1 MSVAEPITTQ
11 VVTPPPRHT
20 APAPRPDPYENGQP
34 DALFEVVN
42 GVRVEKPMSVF
53 ESKIAG
59 LLFVRLETHCEANR
73 LGQALIETLFT
84 IPVSKNDRKPDVA
97 FVSFQTW
104 PANRAIP
111 RVRAWPIAPDLAVE
125 VVSPTD
131 QMFDVLAKLVEYF
144 AGGVKQVWLVFSNV
158 EQVYCYTS
166 PTAVRIL
173 TRSDELTAEPLIPGF
188 RLPLA
193 ELFPRHDE
201 AVESAPA
208 EERP

>member
-1 MSVAEPITTQ
+1 
-11 VVTPPPRHT
+11 
-20 APAPRPDPYENGQP
+20 
-34 DALFEVVN
+34 
-42 GVRVEKPMSVF
+42 MSVF
-53 ESKIAG
+53 ESLIAG
-59 LLFVRLETHCEANR
+59 LLHGRLEPFCRQNG
-73 LGQALIETLFT
+73 LGLALIETMFT
-84 IPVSKNDRKPDVA
+84 IPISKNDRKPDVA

-104 PANRAIP
+104 PANRAVP
-111 RVRAWPIAPDLAVE
+111 KVRAWSIAPDLAVE

-131 QMFDVLAKLVEYF
+131 QMFDVLAKLMEYF
-144 AGGVKQVWLVFSNV
+144 AGGVKQVWLVFSNI

-201 AVESAPA
+201 ADESAPA